1 MVSQFRYSKL
11 KLSDRKQMH
20 LISGDLHFKYYR
32 VNRVSC
38 ILGHIQSRELGLI
51 ITRKTEMVTYLRIG
65 LRQES

>member
-1 MVSQFRYSKL
+1 
-11 KLSDRKQMH
+11 MH

-51 ITRKTEMVTYLRIG
+51 ITRKTEMVTYLRIR